1 MNELNNLVSQALD
14 KGSQNEHELMS
25 LKQEVQEISQ
35 WNNMMEKLNNS
46 NEQEI

>member
-25 LKQEVQEISQ
+25 LRHEV
-35 WNNMMEKLNNS
+35 
-46 NEQEI
+46 